1 MCTDDR
7 NSCVICLC
15 GNHYRELA
23 WKRLAGYGCLQ
34 IFFQATFYLFSF
46 TGTNNMTAFPLL
58 VSGNLFG
65 DPFLFQTPRNIFRKK
80 HIIHPFTRTKHEY
93 VSLFSLLSLN
103 IFFLRTVVSNSA
115 SPKLGKPVIFCT
127 LRYFRL
133 HFQEPNCLPP
143 AHLD

>member
-1 MCTDDR
+1 MIAILVLFV
-7 NSCVICLC
+7 CVATTIESSPGRDLL
-15 GNHYRELA
+15 GMDVYRFSSKL
-23 WKRLAGYGCLQ
+23 
-34 IFFQATFYLFSF
+34 TFYLFSF

-93 VSLFSLLSLN
+93 VSLFSLLFLN